1 VSPRPHSCLLSV
13 SQEQRA
19 EVAARF
25 VRTDE
30 DVVFLGADG
39 EWFLRRLREDGHG
52 PVAVRPGPP
61 RCGAL
66 ATLRSRTSA
75 LCFYDNGALT
85 GVQRARILGEHE
97 TAVSAPAVYDDGT
110 LRITRVSNG
119 LRLAGEL
126 DISNR
131 HGLVAAM
138 AATVEVIDMRSLRF
152 VDAGGVSAMYSA
164 ASGRVRLLYPQ
175 PVPRRVITLV
185 DPQARRL
192 VCEGVGSG

>member
-1 VSPRPHSCLLSV
+1 V

-19 EVAARF
+19 EVTARF
-25 VRTDE
+25 VRTNE

-52 PVAVRPGPP
+52 PIAVRPGPM
-61 RCGAL
+61 RCAGAL
-66 ATLRSRTSA
+66 ATLRSRTA
-75 LCFYDNGALT
+75 TLCVYDNAGLT
-85 GVQRARILGEHE
+85 GVQRAQALGDHE
-97 TAVSAPAVYDDGT
+97 TTVIAPAVFDDGT
-110 LRITRVSNG
+110 LRITLVTSG

-131 HGLVAAM
+131 HALVAAM
-138 AATVEVIDMRSLRF
+138 ADGVEVIDMRSLRF
-152 VDAGGVSAMYSA
+152 VDAGGIAAMYSA